1 MDKHPQAADD
11 EVKEVV
17 EELKVH
23 HHGLVASRE
32 GAAIPHKTD
41 QEDDFVT
48 YLKSEWIKKGS
59 LLCYCRHK
67 IDKVLA

>member
-23 HHGLVASRE
+23 HHRPVAPRKC
-32 GAAIPHKTD
+32 AAIPHKTD

-48 YLKSEWIKKGS
+48 YLKGE
-59 LLCYCRHK
+59 
-67 IDKVLA
+67 